1 MNSNTS
7 SPGDSGASPAGAP
20 AAPLA
25 KAPAGLGALPAG
37 APPGLEGLPAGLE
50 GLAAAVAELAA
61 GDPTQLGDALLA
73 EQVLALR
80 RLAEQLDAAW
90 LRLLATLDARG
101 AAGAEAGTQ
110 APSTTAWLR
119 ATCRMSPGA
128 AAQRV
133 RTARAL
139 HRGPLAA
146 TARALAAGQVSYAH
160 AATLADATHDL
171 PAAKVAQAEPVL
183 VDAARRLD
191 PGRLRRLA
199 THLRELVDPDTAEQ
213 HGRARLE
220 RRGLWLAATF
230 DGMVAV
236 DGLLDPEAGEAV
248 QAALLPLARPAGPDD
263 ERTAAQRRADALGE
277 LARQAL
283 QTGRLPQEGG
293 QRPQLTVTVDL
304 ASLLVDHS
312 VSGTGGW
319 GGTLPAETA
328 RRLACDATITRA
340 VVHRH
345 PDHATTHDGDA
356 GDGGLAA
363 RLRHAIALL
372 PAPLGAPTQ
381 LLDLG
386 RATRVITPALRRA
399 LALRDGGCIAA
410 GCDRPAPWTDAHH
423 LAHWLHGGPTNL
435 DNLILLCRTHHRAI
449 HEHRWQLG
457 REATSGQVTLAP
469 PARRGHSPP
478 AA

>member
-199 THLRELVDPDTAEQ
+199 THLREL
-213 HGRARLE
+213 
-220 RRGLWLAATF
+220 
-230 DGMVAV
+230 
-236 DGLLDPEAGEAV
+236 LDPEAGEAV

-304 ASLLVDHS
+304 ASLL
-312 VSGTGGW
+312 
-319 GGTLPAETA
+319 
-328 RRLACDATITRA
+328 
-340 VVHRH
+340 
-345 PDHATTHDGDA
+345 
-356 GDGGLAA
+356 
-363 RLRHAIALL
+363 
-372 PAPLGAPTQ
+372 
-381 LLDLG
+381 
-386 RATRVITPALRRA
+386 
-399 LALRDGGCIAA
+399 
-410 GCDRPAPWTDAHH
+410 
-423 LAHWLHGGPTNL
+423 
-435 DNLILLCRTHHRAI
+435 
-449 HEHRWQLG
+449 
-457 REATSGQVTLAP
+457 
-469 PARRGHSPP
+469 
-478 AA
+478 